1 MLNKSHRGSC
11 YGCSLFDGRNSCD
24 WFEPKKLIPKDILF
38 KGCKFYDQKFK
49 NVKTNKTIQYLIEV
63 FEGEFI

>member
-11 YGCSLFDGRNSCD
+11 YGCLLFDGRNSCD
-24 WFEPKKLIPKDILF
+24 WFKPKKLIPKDILL
-38 KGCKFYDQKFK
+38 KGCKFYDQKVK
-49 NVKTNKTIQYLIEV
+49 NIKTTKIVQYLIEV